1 MDRSEDQ
8 LESETSS
15 CYIDGINC
23 YMKEQAVADPADY
36 SHKLN
41 RAGRRYQVVSCL
53 GIPQM
58 CLVSAG
64 AACGTKNDIQMALE
78 ILPQILGPGEKVAA
92 DSGYVGHPNVLMT
105 PTDIRKVVPK
115 HLMSGSEVATS
126 LSKSNRMLKVIGSRH
141 EIINKR
147 LKDFSILNSRYR
159 EKDRLFHDSIFLAVA
174 SVTQY
179 NLREKPIHGLEHFQK
194 EIFLK

>member
-1 MDRSEDQ
+1 MNWS
-8 LESETSS
+8 LKLPS
-15 CYIDGINC
+15 CYIDGVDC
-23 YMKEQAVADPADY
+23 YMKEKREADPADY

-64 AACGTKNDIQMALE
+64 AACGTKNDIQMAME
-78 ILPQILGPGEKVAA
+78 ILPSLLGPGEKVAA
-92 DSGYVGHPNVLMT
+92 DSGYVGHGDLIMT

-115 HLMSGSEVATS
+115 HLMEGSEVAAS
-126 LSKSNRMLKVIGSRH
+126 LSKSNRLLKVIGSRH

-159 EKDRLFHDSIFLAVA
+159 ERDVLFHDSIFLAVA
-174 SVTQY
+174 NVTQY
-179 NLREKPIHGLEHFQK
+179 NLREKPIHSLEHFQK
-194 EIFLK
+194 EIFSKK